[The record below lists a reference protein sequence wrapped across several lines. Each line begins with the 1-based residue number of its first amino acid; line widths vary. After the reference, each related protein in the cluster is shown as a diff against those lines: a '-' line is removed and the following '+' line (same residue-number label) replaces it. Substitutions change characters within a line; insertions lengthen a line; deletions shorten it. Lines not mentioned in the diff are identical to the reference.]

1 MNAEK
6 NEQIFGDRRRIR
18 SCIKKKIQSTWRFL
32 NFPPGFSAVKKIF
45 SIQFIIVLQCR
56 TSQFQTLSLNLQPP
70 SKLVPPLGSLVL
82 NMCLEC
88 LISLCLWL
96 SRVCV
101 FFSLG
106 DSTLNIPPGTIQN
119 AENSATIL
127 FVCFTFSTLETVPN
141 VQEKKTMISLFCIP
155 SVCCKNIKSFHL
167 MHFNVVYWLPKR
179 ARADCAN
186 LKWEHAAYAIDYLFL
201 LVLFSVS
208 SSSRFVIPGQ
218 RGVVHVQSLFHQVR
232 FRSLLLLLLL
242 VWPSWQKKM
251 IFLLKF
257 LDRISCLVSLKIM
270 IHRMLPF
277 HLGGIRLHQLFVT
290 FFLHEV
296 VSVHSNRVSMAP
308 ATPIDLN
315 EIRHAVTWKRVV

>member
-1 MNAEK
+1 MQKIQLQFSLFALRF
-6 NEQIFGDRRRIR
+6 QLLRRFPMFR
-18 SCIKKKIQSTWRFL
+18 KKKRWFL
-32 NFPPGFSAVKKIF
+32 SF
-45 SIQFIIVLQCR
+45 
-56 TSQFQTLSLNLQPP
+56 
-70 SKLVPPLGSLVL
+70 
-82 NMCLEC
+82 
-88 LISLCLWL
+88 
-96 SRVCV
+96 V
-101 FFSLG
+101 FL
-106 DSTLNIPPGTIQN
+106 
-119 AENSATIL
+119 
-127 FVCFTFSTLETVPN
+127 
-141 VQEKKTMISLFCIP
+141 

-290 FFLHEV
+290 FFFLHEI